1 MTSNGSAPDLD
12 LERSVQGLVHEAARA
27 LRLPE
32 GLLQQISVT
41 DSIYYTRFPVK
52 FGNRVE
58 VFSGWRAEHS
68 HHRHPLK
75 GGIRYSPLVNQQE
88 ISALSAL
95 MTYKCA
101 IVNVPFGGSKGG
113 IAFNPR
119 DYRPEQVERIT
130 RRYTAELIRK
140 NFIGPGVNVPAPD
153 LGTGAREMAWIADTY
168 DAMHPGGIDN
178 FACVTGKPVTQGGIR
193 GREDATGRGV
203 VLGLARGLDFVEDFP
218 GAGLTRGLPG
228 KRVAIQG
235 FGNVG
240 FHTADILVR
249 RGAQVVAIGEWDVTI
264 VKRSGGGI
272 AVADLLEWR
281 REHGT
286 IRGFPEAEE
295 ELPPAAILA
304 VECDVLIPAAVENV
318 IHGETAPLVR
328 AKLVAEAANGPTTP
342 AGDRILRE
350 RGIPVIPDVYLNAG
364 GVVVSY
370 FEWARNLSHM
380 RFGLLEK
387 RLEIA
392 NTNALLNAAE
402 TLAGRRL
409 SPEAR
414 QNLVTQSDEKELVVS
429 GLEEKMTHAYDEI
442 REAQTR
448 WNGDGNLRTAA
459 YVVALEKIRR
469 SYEELGIFP

>member
-1 MTSNGSAPDLD
+1 M
-12 LERSVQGLVHEAARA
+12 
-27 LRLPE
+27 
-32 GLLQQISVT
+32 
-41 DSIYYTRFPVK
+41 
-52 FGNRVE
+52 
-58 VFSGWRAEHS
+58 
-68 HHRHPLK
+68 
-75 GGIRYSPLVNQQE
+75 
-88 ISALSAL
+88 
-95 MTYKCA
+95 
-101 IVNVPFGGSKGG
+101 
-113 IAFNPR
+113 
-119 DYRPEQVERIT
+119 
-130 RRYTAELIRK
+130 
-140 NFIGPGVNVPAPD
+140 
-153 LGTGAREMAWIADTY
+153 
-168 DAMHPGGIDN
+168 
-178 FACVTGKPVTQGGIR
+178 
-193 GREDATGRGV
+193 
-203 VLGLARGLDFVEDFP
+203 LGLARGLEFVEDFP
-218 GAGLTRGLPG
+218 GAGLSRGLPG

-249 RGAQVVAIGEWDVTI
+249 RGAKVIAIGEWDVTI
-264 VKRSGGGI
+264 VARSRAGI
-272 AVADLLEWR
+272 SVADLLEWR
-281 REHGT
+281 WEHGT
-286 IRGFPEAEE
+286 IKGFPDAEE
-295 ELPPAAILA
+295 ELPPEAILS

-318 IHGETAPLVR
+318 IHGETAPLVG

-402 TLAGRRL
+402 TLSGKRL
-409 SPEAR
+409 SMEMR

-429 GLEEKMTHAYDEI
+429 GLEEKMSGAYDEI
-442 REAQTR
+442 RGARERFPECGT
-448 WNGDGNLRTAA
+448 LRTAA

>member
-1 MTSNGSAPDLD
+1 MTANGRSLDLD
-12 LERSVQGLVHEAARA
+12 LERSVHGLVHEAARK
-27 LRLPE
+27 LELPT
-32 GLLQQISVT
+32 GLLQQICLT

-52 FGNRVE
+52 FGDRVE

-113 IAFNPR
+113 VAFDPR
-119 DYRPEQVERIT
+119 RYRPEQVERIT

-153 LGTGAREMAWIADTY
+153 LGTGPREMAWIADTY
-168 DAMHPGGIDN
+168 DAMHPGEIDN
-178 FACVTGKPVTQGGIR
+178 FACVTGKPVTQGGVR
-193 GREDATGRGV
+193 GRADATGRGV
-203 VLGLARGLDFVEDFP
+203 VLGLGRGLEFVEDFP
-218 GAGLTRGLPG
+218 GSGLSRGLDG

-240 FHTADILVR
+240 FHTADILSR
-249 RGAQVVAIGEWDVTI
+249 RGAKIVAIGEWDTTV
-264 VKRSGGGI
+264 VRRGGDGI
-272 AVADLLEWR
+272 PVAELQEWQ
-281 REHGT
+281 RERGT
-286 IRGFPEAEE
+286 VRGFPAAET
-295 ELPPAAILA
+295 ELPPEAVLA
-304 VECDVLIPAAVENV
+304 VPCDVLIPAAIENV
-318 IHGETAPLVR
+318 INAETAPLVE

-350 RGIPVIPDVYLNAG
+350 RRIPVIPDVYLNAG

-392 NTNALLNAAE
+392 NANALLTAAE
-402 TLAGRRL
+402 LLAGKQL
-409 SPEAR
+409 SPEIR
-414 QNLVTQSDEKELVVS
+414 TGLVTQSDEKELVVS
-429 GLEEKMTHAYDEI
+429 GLEEKMTLAYDEI
-442 REAQTR
+442 RDASR
-448 WNGDGNLRTAA
+448 RFGMADLRIAA

>member
-1 MTSNGSAPDLD
+1 MTTNGAARDLD
-12 LERSVQGLVHEAARA
+12 LERSVHGLVHEAARA
-27 LRLPE
+27 LELPE
-32 GLLQQISVT
+32 GLLNQICIT

-113 IAFNPR
+113 IAFDPR
-119 DYRPEQVERIT
+119 RYSPEQLERIT

-153 LGTGAREMAWIADTY
+153 LGTGPREMAWIADTY
-168 DAMHPGGIDN
+168 DALHPGGIDN

-218 GAGLTRGLPG
+218 GSGLTRGLPG
-228 KRVAIQG
+228 KEVAIQG

-240 FHTADILVR
+240 FHTADILAR
-249 RGAQVVAIGEWDVTI
+249 RGAQVVAIGEWDATV
-264 VKRSGGGI
+264 VVRSGRGI
-272 AVADLLEWR
+272 SIPDLLEWR
-281 REHGT
+281 SEHGT
-286 IRGFPEAEE
+286 IKGFPDAEQ
-295 ELPPAAILA
+295 ELPPEA
-304 VECDVLIPAAVENV
+304 VLEVDCDVLVPAAIENV
-318 IHGETAPLVR
+318 IHGETAPRVR

-342 AGDRILRE
+342 EGDRILRE

-402 TLAGRRL
+402 TLSGRRL
-409 SPEAR
+409 SPEMR

-429 GLEEKMTHAYDEI
+429 GLEEKMTRAYDEI
-442 REAQTR
+442 REARTR
-448 WNGDGNLRTAA
+448 FPECGTLRTAA
-459 YVVALEKIRR
+459 YVVALEKIRL

>member
-1 MTSNGSAPDLD
+1 MTGSGAARDFD
-12 LERSVQGLVHEAARA
+12 LERSVQQLVHEAART

-32 GLLQQISVT
+32 GLLRQISLT
-41 DSIYYTRFPVK
+41 DSIYYTRFPVR
-52 FGNRVE
+52 FGDRVE

-75 GGIRYSPLVNQQE
+75 GGIRYSPLVTQKE

-113 IAFNPR
+113 VAFDPR
-119 DYRPEQVERIT
+119 RYNAEQVERIT

-153 LGTGAREMAWIADTY
+153 LGTGPREMAWIADTY

-178 FACVTGKPVTQGGIR
+178 FACVTGKPVTQGGVR
-193 GREDATGRGV
+193 GRADATGRGV
-203 VLGLARGLDFVEDFP
+203 VLGLARGLDFAEDFP
-218 GAGLTRGLPG
+218 GSGLTRGLPG
-228 KRVAIQG
+228 KRIAIQG

-240 FHTADILVR
+240 FHTAEILVR
-249 RGAQVVAIGEWDVTI
+249 RGAKIVAIGEWDATI
-264 VKRSGGGI
+264 VRRAGEGI
-272 AVADLLEWR
+272 RVGDLHEWR
-281 REHGT
+281 RQHGT
-286 IRGFPEAEE
+286 IRGFPAAEE
-295 ELPPAAILA
+295 ELPPEAVLAA
-304 VECDVLIPAAVENV
+304 ECDVLVPAAIENV
-318 IHGETAPLVR
+318 IHAGTAPLVR

-342 AGDRILRE
+342 EGDRILGE

-380 RFGLLEK
+380 RFGLMEK

-392 NTNALLNAAE
+392 NANALLDAAE
-402 TLAGRRL
+402 TLAGKRL
-409 SPEAR
+409 SPEMRAG
-414 QNLVTQSDEKELVVS
+414 LVTQSDEKELVVS
-429 GLEEKMTHAYDEI
+429 GLEEKMTLAYDEI
-442 REAQTR
+442 RNAHR
-448 WNGDGNLRTAA
+448 RFGAGCNLRVAA

>member
-1 MTSNGSAPDLD
+1 MRGNGAPDLN

-27 LRLPE
+27 LQLPE
-32 GLLQQISVT
+32 GLLRQISIT

-113 IAFNPR
+113 IAFDPR
-119 DYRPEQVERIT
+119 RYSDEQVERIT

-178 FACVTGKPVTQGGIR
+178 FASVTGKPVTQGGIR

-218 GAGLTRGLPG
+218 GAGLARGLPG

-240 FHTADILVR
+240 FHTADILCR
-249 RGAQVVAIGEWDVTI
+249 RGAKVIAIGEWDATV
-264 VKRSGGGI
+264 VARSGSGI
-272 AVADLLEWR
+272 AVSDLQDWR
-281 REHGT
+281 RKHGT
-286 IRGFPEAEE
+286 IKGFPDAEE
-295 ELPPAAILA
+295 ELPPEAILG

-318 IHGETAPLVR
+318 IHAGTAPLVK

-342 AGDRILRE
+342 EGDRILRE
-350 RGIPVIPDVYLNAG
+350 RGIQVIPDVYLNAG

-402 TLAGRRL
+402 TLSGKRL
-409 SPEAR
+409 SMEMR

-429 GLEEKMTHAYDEI
+429 GLEEKMTRAYDEI
-442 REAQTR
+442 RDARNRFAECGT
-448 WNGDGNLRTAA
+448 LRTAA

>member
-1 MTSNGSAPDLD
+1 MTKNGGAEDRN
-12 LERSVQGLVHEAARA
+12 LERSVHALVHEAGRA
-27 LRLPE
+27 LDLPQ
-32 GLLQQISVT
+32 GLLEQICVT
-41 DSIYYTRFPVK
+41 DSILYTRFPVE
-52 FGNRVE
+52 FDNRVE
-58 VFSGWRAEHS
+58 VFSAWRAEHS

-75 GGIRYSPLVNQQE
+75 GGIRFSPLVSQQE
-88 ISALSAL
+88 ISALAAL

-113 IAFNPR
+113 VAFDPR
-119 DYRPEQVERIT
+119 RYRPEQIERIT

-153 LGTGAREMAWIADTY
+153 LGTGEREMAWIADTY

-178 FACVTGKPVTQGGIR
+178 FACVTGKPVTQGGVR
-193 GREDATGRGV
+193 GRADATGRGV
-203 VLGLARGLDFVEDFP
+203 VLGLARGLEFVDDFP
-218 GAGLTRGLPG
+218 GTGLARGLDG
-228 KRVAIQG
+228 KLVAIQG
-235 FGNVG
+235 FGKVG

-249 RGAQVVAIGEWDVTI
+249 RGAKIVAVGEWDATI
-264 VKRSGGGI
+264 VRRAGDGI
-272 AVADLLEWR
+272 GVADLAEWR
-281 REHGT
+281 REQGT
-286 IRGFPEAEE
+286 IRGFPAAEE
-295 ELPPAAILA
+295 ELPPEAVLG

-318 IHGETAPLVR
+318 IDARTAPRVR

-342 AGDRILRE
+342 AGDRVLRE

-364 GVVVSY
+364 GVIVSY

-402 TLAGRRL
+402 TLAGKRL

-414 QNLVTQSDEKELVVS
+414 AGLVTQSDEKELVVS
-429 GLEEKMTHAYDEI
+429 GLEEKMTLAWDQI
-442 REAQTR
+442 REAR
-448 WNGDGNLRTAA
+448 ERLGKGHSLRVAA
-459 YVVALEKIRR
+459 FVVALEKIRR

>member
-1 MTSNGSAPDLD
+1 MTASVPARDLN
-12 LERSVQGLVHEAARA
+12 LERSVHGLVHEAARA
-27 LRLPE
+27 LELPE
-32 GLLQQISVT
+32 GLLQQICVT
-41 DSIYYTRFPVK
+41 DSIYFTRFPVK

-58 VFSGWRAEHS
+58 VFSAWRAEHS

-113 IAFNPR
+113 IAFDPR
-119 DYRPEQVERIT
+119 QYSDEQVERIT

-178 FACVTGKPVTQGGIR
+178 FACVTGKPITQGGIR
-193 GREDATGRGV
+193 GRADATGRGV
-203 VLGLARGLDFVEDFP
+203 VLGLARGLDFPEDFP
-218 GAGLTRGLPG
+218 GTGLTRGLAG
-228 KRVAIQG
+228 KTVAIQG

-249 RGAQVVAIGEWDVTI
+249 RGAKVIAIGEWDVTI
-264 VKRSGGGI
+264 VRRSGQGI
-272 AVADLLEWR
+272 AVRDLLEWH

-286 IRGFPEAEE
+286 IRGFPAAEE
-295 ELPPAAILA
+295 ELPPEAVLA
-304 VECDVLIPAAVENV
+304 MKCDVLIPAAIENV

-342 AGDRILRE
+342 EGDRILRE
-350 RGIPVIPDVYLNAG
+350 RGIAVIPDVFLNAG

-402 TLAGRRL
+402 TLSGRRL
-409 SPEAR
+409 SPEMR

-429 GLEEKMTHAYDEI
+429 GLEEKMTLAYDQI
-442 REAQTR
+442 REAQGR
-448 WNGDGNLRTAA
+448 IAGMSLRTAA